1 MVLLQD
7 KVSSSERVVKLLL
20 VLILC
25 FACSIYITSS
35 GDFCTPVLK
44 FVGEQLGYD
53 RLMFS
58 LD

>member
-1 MVLLQD
+1 MLTCLLY
-7 KVSSSERVVKLLL
+7 
-20 VLILC
+20 
-25 FACSIYITSS
+25 SIYITSS

-44 FVGEQLGYD
+44 FVGEQLGEYIARKGTTRLYTDLITTLGYD